1 MRGIQ
6 QVSAFVDSMT
16 IGRNAKQLAD
26 EQLRQECPAGHLQE
40 GYLDMKNFGLKK
52 RTSTF
57 EMMKYIVCVM

>member
-6 QVSAFVDSMT
+6 QVSAFVDSTT

-26 EQLRQECPAGHLQE
+26 EQLRRECLADHLRE

-52 RTSTF
+52 RTLTL
-57 EMMKYIVCVM
+57 EMMKYTVCVM